1 MELMHTIVMGYDKD
15 MYAIKNR
22 FIRLML
28 FCIFYFYDQNM
39 LSFSGSLKFYIDLQ
53 RLILYVGSL
62 LFGLYWLQSSKQ
74 KDEVSVVLAE

>member
-1 MELMHTIVMGYDKD
+1 MELMHIIVMGYDKD

-22 FIRLML
+22 FIRLMS
-28 FCIFYFYDQNM
+28 FCMFCFYDQNM
-39 LSFSGSLKFYIDLQ
+39 LSFSGSVKFYIDLQ
-53 RLILYVGSL
+53 RLILYVGLL

>member
-1 MELMHTIVMGYDKD
+1 MELMHTIVMGYDKH

-53 RLILYVGSL
+53 RLILYVGFL

>member
-1 MELMHTIVMGYDKD
+1 MELMHIIVMGYDKD
-15 MYAIKNR
+15 MYAIKNW

-28 FCIFYFYDQNM
+28 FCNFYFHDQNM
-39 LSFSGSLKFYIDLQ
+39 LSFSGSLKVYIDLQ
-53 RLILYVGSL
+53 RLILYVGFL